1 MNLLTKIMQFIHRIL
16 GTALSIL
23 FLVWFLSGLVMIYH
37 TFPRADRADK
47 RAKMDILSPEN
58 LPSLDQI
65 EKRLPQNER
74 INHVTL
80 NSYLGQTVFHLR
92 TEKGSYDIPADSTE
106 RLPVID
112 WNHIQRVASLWNTSS
127 IAKVDS
133 LYTLDQWIPFGR
145 LKEEFPIYKF
155 HFADPERHELYISSK
170 SGEVLQYT
178 DKNSRFW
185 AWLGAIPHW
194 VYFTSLR
201 QDAELWI
208 KVVVWLSGIGCVMCI
223 AGIYLGIRDFRLA
236 RRRHLISPYKKFW
249 YKWHHILGVLFGL
262 FVLTFCFSGMMSLA
276 RGLGVESQARY
287 KPGSRT
293 AEDGSFP
300 TRLSV
305 GLQGGRT
312 SLSRP
317 DPSIGME

>member
-74 INHVTL
+74 ISHVTL

-112 WNHIQRVASLWNTSS
+112 WNHIQRVASGRFLVHLGPMDS
-127 IAKVDS
+127 IRSFKR
-133 LYTLDQWIPFGR
+133 G
-145 LKEEFPIYKF
+145 
-155 HFADPERHELYISSK
+155 ISD
-170 SGEVLQYT
+170 L
-178 DKNSRFW
+178 
-185 AWLGAIPHW
+185 
-194 VYFTSLR
+194 
-201 QDAELWI
+201 
-208 KVVVWLSGIGCVMCI
+208 
-223 AGIYLGIRDFRLA
+223 
-236 RRRHLISPYKKFW
+236 
-249 YKWHHILGVLFGL
+249 
-262 FVLTFCFSGMMSLA
+262 
-276 RGLGVESQARY
+276 
-287 KPGSRT
+287 
-293 AEDGSFP
+293 
-300 TRLSV
+300 
-305 GLQGGRT
+305 
-312 SLSRP
+312 
-317 DPSIGME
+317 

>member
-1 MNLLTKIMQFIHRIL
+1 MEYLFHSEGR
-16 GTALSIL
+16 
-23 FLVWFLSGLVMIYH
+23 FLVHLG
-37 TFPRADRADK
+37 P
-47 RAKMDILSPEN
+47 MD
-58 LPSLDQI
+58 
-65 EKRLPQNER
+65 
-74 INHVTL
+74 
-80 NSYLGQTVFHLR
+80 
-92 TEKGSYDIPADSTE
+92 
-106 RLPVID
+106 
-112 WNHIQRVASLWNTSS
+112 S
-127 IAKVDS
+127 IR
-133 LYTLDQWIPFGR
+133 R

-249 YKWHHILGVLFGL
+249 YKASYSRGVIRFICPHLL
-262 FVLTFCFSGMMSLA
+262 L
-276 RGLGVESQARY
+276 
-287 KPGSRT
+287 
-293 AEDGSFP
+293 
-300 TRLSV
+300 
-305 GLQGGRT
+305 
-312 SLSRP
+312 
-317 DPSIGME
+317 

>member
-74 INHVTL
+74 ISHVTL

-133 LYTLDQWIPFGR
+133 LYTLDQYLFYIDSIADNNQKMKGKKEYERKNGR
-145 LKEEFPIYKF
+145 GKE
-155 HFADPERHELYISSK
+155 
-170 SGEVLQYT
+170 VQT
-178 DKNSRFW
+178 N
-185 AWLGAIPHW
+185 
-194 VYFTSLR
+194 
-201 QDAELWI
+201 
-208 KVVVWLSGIGCVMCI
+208 C
-223 AGIYLGIRDFRLA
+223 RL
-236 RRRHLISPYKKFW
+236 
-249 YKWHHILGVLFGL
+249 
-262 FVLTFCFSGMMSLA
+262 
-276 RGLGVESQARY
+276 
-287 KPGSRT
+287 
-293 AEDGSFP
+293 
-300 TRLSV
+300 
-305 GLQGGRT
+305 
-312 SLSRP
+312 
-317 DPSIGME
+317 

>member
-74 INHVTL
+74 ISHVTL

-112 WNHIQRVASLWNTSS
+112 WNHTYPLN
-127 IAKVDS
+127 
-133 LYTLDQWIPFGR
+133 PGR
-145 LKEEFPIYKF
+145 FCNI
-155 HFADPERHELYISSK
+155 R
-170 SGEVLQYT
+170 
-178 DKNSRFW
+178 
-185 AWLGAIPHW
+185 
-194 VYFTSLR
+194 
-201 QDAELWI
+201 I
-208 KVVVWLSGIGCVMCI
+208 KTVVS
-223 AGIYLGIRDFRLA
+223 
-236 RRRHLISPYKKFW
+236 
-249 YKWHHILGVLFGL
+249 
-262 FVLTFCFSGMMSLA
+262 
-276 RGLGVESQARY
+276 GLGSGRSLI
-287 KPGSRT
+287 GSI
-293 AEDGSFP
+293 
-300 TRLSV
+300 
-305 GLQGGRT
+305 
-312 SLSRP
+312 SLP
-317 DPSIGME
+317 CGKTLNYG

>member
-1 MNLLTKIMQFIHRIL
+1 MNLLTKITLFIHRIL
-16 GTALSIL
+16 GTAFSIL

-47 RAKMDILSPEN
+47 RAKMDILSLEN

-74 INHVTL
+74 ISHVTL
-80 NSYLGQTVFHLR
+80 NSYLGQTVFHIR

-112 WNHIQRVASLWNTSS
+112 WNRIQRVASQWNTSS

-170 SGEVLQYT
+170 SGEVHFL
-178 DKNSRFW
+178 
-185 AWLGAIPHW
+185 A
-194 VYFTSLR
+194 
-201 QDAELWI
+201 
-208 KVVVWLSGIGCVMCI
+208 
-223 AGIYLGIRDFRLA
+223 A
-236 RRRHLISPYKKFW
+236 RR
-249 YKWHHILGVLFGL
+249 
-262 FVLTFCFSGMMSLA
+262 
-276 RGLGVESQARY
+276 
-287 KPGSRT
+287 
-293 AEDGSFP
+293 
-300 TRLSV
+300 
-305 GLQGGRT
+305 
-312 SLSRP
+312 
-317 DPSIGME
+317 